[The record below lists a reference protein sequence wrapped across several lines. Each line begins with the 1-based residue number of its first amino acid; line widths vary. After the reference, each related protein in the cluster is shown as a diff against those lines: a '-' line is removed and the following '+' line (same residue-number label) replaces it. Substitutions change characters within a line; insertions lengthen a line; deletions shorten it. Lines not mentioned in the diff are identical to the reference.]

1 MDNGVFI
8 IRNQLGQY
16 WIRAGEWV
24 DGREPQ
30 RVLRFEHRDEAVNQL
45 VELSAKDIDLRGEV
59 LHSELNERGDPDI
72 EPSEQLTPTLAE
84 RAAAK
89 AAAEREAAAAAE
101 AAAEAAA
108 DEEADAPDIGS
119 HEDDNPEPAPAAAV

>member
-1 MDNGVFI
+1 MSDDVFI

-30 RVLRFEHRDEAVNQL
+30 RIQKLKHQDEAVNLL

-59 LHSELNERGDPDI
+59 HAVELNDRGEPDVT
-72 EPSEQLTPTLAE
+72 PSDHHTPTLAE
-84 RAAAK
+84 K
-89 AAAEREAAAAAE
+89 AAAQAALAE
-101 AAAEAAA
+101 AAANDS
-108 DEEADAPDIGS
+108 DETTPTPE
-119 HEDDNPEPAPAAAV
+119 EPAAGTGV